1 MRPDPAS
8 RGFLIALAVLAADQG
23 TKTLALAGLSAVDPV
38 RVLGDYLRLVLRFNE
53 GAAFSLSWGG
63 PWVLV
68 ILSMLAAVFVTAA
81 LFRWRDKR
89 PVETAC
95 LGLVLG
101 GALGNLLDRLL
112 RDGRVIDFIDAGL
125 GSRRWPTFNVA
136 DIAISCGAVLLVLTH
151 RGQKGGG
158 NA

>member
-1 MRPDPAS
+1 MRPDPAY
-8 RGFLIALAVLAADQG
+8 RGFLVALAALAADQG
-23 TKTLALAGLSAVDPV
+23 SKTLALANLSTVDPV
-38 RVLGDYLRLVLRFNE
+38 HVLGDYLRLVLRFNE

-63 PWVLV
+63 PWVLA
-68 ILSMLAAVFVTAA
+68 ILSILAAVFVTAA
-81 LFRWRDKR
+81 LFRWRDRR

-112 RDGRVIDFIDAGL
+112 REGRVIDFIDAGL

-136 DIAISCGAVLLVLTH
+136 DIAISCGAVLLVLMH